1 MGAFVRHYQ
10 GPARDS
16 IQYKNEIKHMK
27 KKIEI
32 EIDVCDVCGTE
43 EGVWEHCG
51 VCRKD
56 MCGTCVEEHGL
67 EYSTIYNMNIICIC
81 NECEEKAKTEV
92 NPMYV
97 ALQKLVDK
105 QTEYK
110 VIASKDSTTDF
121 KNGINRAKLGYGSG
135 YGILPHFEGGVGV
148 SSHERI
154 LNNIGLTLDHISDT
168 KSTDVYIIRKQC

>member
-1 MGAFVRHYQ
+1 
-10 GPARDS
+10 
-16 IQYKNEIKHMK
+16 MK

-110 VIASKDSTTDF
+110 VWLATYNQEVMELENEIERLMGVDTT
-121 KNGINRAKLGYGSG
+121 N
-135 YGILPHFEGGVGV
+135 E
-148 SSHERI
+148 
-154 LNNIGLTLDHISDT
+154 
-168 KSTDVYIIRKQC
+168 